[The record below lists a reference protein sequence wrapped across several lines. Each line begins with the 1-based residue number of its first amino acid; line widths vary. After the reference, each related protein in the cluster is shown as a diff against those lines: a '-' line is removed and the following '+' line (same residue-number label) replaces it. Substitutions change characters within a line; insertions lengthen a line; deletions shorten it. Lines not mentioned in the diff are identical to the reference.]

1 MRFSTRIGV
10 RLLRPRHN
18 IKTLDFLAIE
28 AWNTLGSVT
37 DFDPVM
43 LTVYGMRGPSTEALS
58 VVPATE
64 DVLTIANGNPGLTNL
79 HIDVNG
85 PWFRLKHGK
94 VS

>member
-1 MRFSTRIGV
+1 V
-10 RLLRPRHN
+10 
-18 IKTLDFLAIE
+18 IE

-58 VVPATE
+58 VAPATE